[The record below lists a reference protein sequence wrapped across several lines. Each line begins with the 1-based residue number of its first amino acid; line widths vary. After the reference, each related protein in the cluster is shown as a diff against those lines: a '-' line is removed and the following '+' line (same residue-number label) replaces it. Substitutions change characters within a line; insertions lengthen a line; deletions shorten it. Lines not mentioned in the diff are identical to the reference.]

1 MLFLKAVI
9 AILSVLPAAD
19 AAAILNFENKQGIIP
34 DSYIVV
40 LKNDISSDDF
50 KSHLAWATGVHNA
63 NVAKRDVPLA
73 GMQRTFE
80 MDIFKGYSGAFDR
93 ATLDDLLKNEQVDYI
108 EPDRMASAQGWTTQ
122 GNAPSWGLGR
132 ISHQQRGN
140 TDYIFDSTAGR
151 GITIYGVDS
160 GIDILHAEFGG
171 RATWG
176 ANFFNN
182 INTDEFGHGTHTAAT
197 FGGTNY
203 GVAKNV
209 NIVAVKVLGDQG
221 QGPWSSIIDG
231 LQWAVND
238 AREKGILGKAIINF
252 SVGGPSSRAADNA
265 LTAAHNAG
273 VFVSAAAGNDGADA
287 LNYTPGTA
295 RSICVIG
302 NINEN
307 DYRFTG
313 NGASNWGTRI
323 DLWAPGTDILSALPQ
338 GRYGPMTGT
347 SMAAPHV
354 AGSVAI
360 LMASG
365 GVSTAEACGVLKDMS
380 TPSVIEPGQGSTN
393 RLLYNGSGQ

>member
-1 MLFLKAVI
+1 
-9 AILSVLPAAD
+9 
-19 AAAILNFENKQGIIP
+19 
-34 DSYIVV
+34 
-40 LKNDISSDDF
+40 
-50 KSHLAWATGVHNA
+50 
-63 NVAKRDVPLA
+63 
-73 GMQRTFE
+73 
-80 MDIFKGYSGAFDR
+80 
-93 ATLDDLLKNEQVDYI
+93 
-108 EPDRMASAQGWTTQ
+108 MASAQGWATQ

-273 VFVSAAAGNDGADA
+273 VFVSAAAGNDGVC
-287 LNYTPGTA
+287 
-295 RSICVIG
+295 S
-302 NINEN
+302 
-307 DYRFTG
+307 
-313 NGASNWGTRI
+313 
-323 DLWAPGTDILSALPQ
+323 
-338 GRYGPMTGT
+338 T
-347 SMAAPHV
+347 SVMAACCDC
-354 AGSVAI
+354 SVC
-360 LMASG
+360 
-365 GVSTAEACGVLKDMS
+365 TD
-380 TPSVIEPGQGSTN
+380 
-393 RLLYNGSGQ
+393 